1 MHIFYL
7 IIYCSVLHRFFGG
20 MRDDI
25 KRKMPWYWSDFKDA
39 LHVQCIASFFFM
51 YFACLTSVVTFGG
64 LLGIATDNNMVCM
77 YITLGTATSVN
88 QAIDWYIHWSLNSFI
103 ISSTI
108 HLSICLS
115 NHVKRNV
122 LYIHILQPSKTY
134 D

>member
-39 LHVQCIASFFFM
+39 LHEQSIASFFFM

-64 LLGIATDNNMVCM
+64 LLGIATDKNMVSISHRRIIM
-77 YITLGTATSVN
+77 YKIVKELVAMNGQCYVTTGPAETTLN
-88 QAIDWYIHWSLNSFI
+88 L
-103 ISSTI
+103 
-108 HLSICLS
+108 
-115 NHVKRNV
+115 
-122 LYIHILQPSKTY
+122 
-134 D
+134 